1 MKHARKL
8 ASLLLALVMVFALAT
23 TAFASETVT
32 PPTTGTITVANP
44 VANQEYK
51 AYKIFD
57 VVYDAA
63 KEHYSY
69 TIDSTSEWFNTVS
82 AYATGAHGLTLT
94 QVNGGDTYVVTTGNG
109 FSAPDF
115 AVALKAAVDGMTG
128 LQLSGDA
135 NSVSVSNLDLGYYFV
150 ASSTGALC
158 NLTTT
163 NPTVTIHDKNDM
175 PFEKTDNKVS
185 ADVGETVNYTI
196 TGKVPD
202 TMGFETYT
210 YEIADTMSEGLT
222 FNRNSLAVKVG
233 SADVTADT
241 DKCTIA
247 YDAETAPNTFKVTIL
262 VKNCTVGD
270 AITVT
275 YTATVNEKAIAVVS
289 KNEAKLTYSNDPT
302 DSTHTT
308 TTPAQKQE
316 VYSSKIV
323 IDKFE
328 SGSKTTKLPNAK
340 FVLYKEV
347 TTDAG
352 TSLVYYK
359 WNTDKKVEWVADKN
373 AATVMTTNAQ
383 GEATFGGAYSA
394 INAVERGGAAY
405 EKALRCYGN
414 LDGYKEISDGVS
426 AEISKFKLSTD
437 LNVKRVVGDVGYITG
452 GGSSV
457 DDMVASIGKLYTE
470 KGFTSTTIAQD
481 AQLPFGGHKDTQT
494 VLDIIVPKS
503 TRGAYIYKMADNPAE
518 FEFLIDRGTT
528 YKVLDAGERTVKKSI
543 FDLKSR
549 EFVEKEVPERYMKLE
564 VVSQ

>member
-8 ASLLLALVMVFALAT
+8 TSLLLALVMVFALAV
-23 TAFASETVT
+23 TVAADE
-32 PPTTGTITVANP
+32 TTGTTGTGSITVANP
-44 VANQEYK
+44 VKDQTYT

-57 VVYDAA
+57 VVYDDQD
-63 KEHYSY
+63 HYSY
-69 TIDSTSEWFNTVS
+69 TIGSSNPWYDTVA
-82 AYATGAHGLTLT
+82 AYAATEGNGLKLT

-241 DKCTIA
+241 DKCTITYEA
-247 YDAETAPNTFKVTIL
+247 TTAPNTFKVTIK
-262 VKNCTVGD
+262 VINCKVGD
-270 AITVT
+270 DIVVT
-275 YTATVNEKAIAVVS
+275 YNATVNEKAIAVVS
-289 KNEAKLTYSNDPT
+289 ENKAELTYSNNPT
-302 DSTHTT
+302 DSESKT
-308 TTPAQKQE
+308 TTPPEIVK
-316 VYSSKIV
+316 VYSAKIV
-323 IDKFE
+323 IDKYE
-328 SGSKTTKLPNAK
+328 AGKEDTKLPNAQ

-347 TTDAG
+347 ISETGSST
-352 TSLVYYK
+352 LYYK
-359 WNTDKKVEWVADKN
+359 WNETDKKVEWVKDMT
-373 AATVMTTNAQ
+373 AATVETTDND
-383 GEATFGGAYSA
+383 
-394 INAVERGGAAY
+394 GAAY
-405 EKALRCYGN
+405 FNGLDNGDYYLVETKAP
-414 LDGYKEISDGVS
+414 DGYNQLTEPHKVTVAGS
-426 AEISKFKLSTD
+426 STD
-437 LNVKRVVGDVGYITG
+437 TAKLTVTAKVENQAGTLLPSTGGMGTTIFYVLGAVLVVGAG
-452 GGSSV
+452 
-457 DDMVASIGKLYTE
+457 
-470 KGFTSTTIAQD
+470 
-481 AQLPFGGHKDTQT
+481 
-494 VLDIIVPKS
+494 VLLV
-503 TRGAYIYKMADNPAE
+503 T
-518 FEFLIDRGTT
+518 
-528 YKVLDAGERTVKKSI
+528 KK
-543 FDLKSR
+543 R
-549 EFVEKEVPERYMKLE
+549 M
-564 VVSQ
+564 SQSEI

>member
-1 MKHARKL
+1 MKCTRKL

-23 TAFASETVT
+23 TAFATEAGTT
-32 PPTTGTITVANP
+32 TTTGTITVANP

-175 PFEKTDNKVS
+175 HFEKT
-185 ADVGETVNYTI
+185 ADKTDVEVGQTVNYTV

-202 TMGFETYT
+202 YTGFTAYT
-210 YEIADTMSEGLT
+210 YKVADTMSEGLT
-222 FNRNSLAVKVG
+222 FKKDVKVMVG
-233 SADVTADT
+233 GADVTNA
-241 DKCTIA
+241 CTVA
-247 YDAETAPNTFKVTIL
+247 YDVDNNANSFTVTVPVKSYTIGAEIKVTYSA
-262 VKNCTVGD
+262 V
-270 AITVT
+270 
-275 YTATVNEKAIAVVS
+275 VNEKAIAVVS
-289 KNEAKLTYSNDPT
+289 ENEAKLIYSNDPT
-302 DSTHTT
+302 SDTT
-308 TTPAQKQE
+308 GTITPPVVK

-323 IDKFE
+323 IDKVE

-383 GEATFGGAYSA
+383 GEATFGGLADGTYHL
-394 INAVERGGAAY
+394 VETEAPA
-405 EKALRCYGN
+405 
-414 LDGYKEISDGVS
+414 GYNPLTAPVEVKVAGSSTDTT
-426 AEISKFKLSTD
+426 KLSVTAEVENKTGTT
-437 LNVKRVVGDVGYITG
+437 LPSTG
-452 GGSSV
+452 GMG
-457 DDMVASIGKLYTE
+457 
-470 KGFTSTTIAQD
+470 TTVFYV
-481 AQLPFGGHKDTQT
+481 LGT
-494 VLDIIVPKS
+494 VLVL
-503 TRGAYIYKMADNPAE
+503 GAV
-518 FEFLIDRGTT
+518 
-528 YKVLDAGERTVKKSI
+528 VLLVTKKRMSDANR
-543 FDLKSR
+543 
-549 EFVEKEVPERYMKLE
+549 
-564 VVSQ
+564 